1 KIGIVFSVTI
11 VSVLTSVVTNN
22 DWKNLNKE
30 INQALQIVLLLVIP
44 SIVGLSALAPD
55 AYGALFG
62 MANLDF
68 TGNLL
73 AWYAPVAL
81 LFALYTV
88 TAAILQGVNEQ
99 RFALISLAAGFLIKL
114 ICNSVFIHMIG
125 AK

>member
-1 KIGIVFSVTI
+1 
-11 VSVLTSVVTNN
+11 
-22 DWKNLNKE
+22 
-30 INQALQIVLLLVIP
+30 
-44 SIVGLSALAPD
+44 LSALAPE

-73 AWYAPVAL
+73 AWYSPVAL

-125 AK
+125 AKGYIFDTGLVVFVDVSLNHFNCLCSHMFIFIIY